1 MCTISTR
8 PFIQA
13 LYWKQYTRWMKDL
26 GTRLLLSCTTIQK
39 FCIVQLCED
48 VPIGKLSFCVASFP
62 GPIPIF
68 RMGPGNEDTFCE
80 LVTPSGGWRPHKI
93 FLVVQMARSI
103 GFRTLLISRHLYVT
117 HLRFTHSLL

>member
-13 LYWKQYTRWMKDL
+13 LYWKQYTRWMKGL

-48 VPIGKLSFCVASFP
+48 VPIGKLSFC
-62 GPIPIF
+62 
-68 RMGPGNEDTFCE
+68 E
-80 LVTPSGGWRPHKI
+80 LVTPSSGWRPHKN
-93 FLVVQMARSI
+93 LPSSADGQK
-103 GFRTLLISRHLYVT
+103 Y
-117 HLRFTHSLL
+117 RF